1 MDRDQPDR
9 QLTHLDSRGRARMV
23 DVSDKPVTS
32 RIAEASGFISLQPET
47 LKALYSGQVPKG
59 DVLSTARLAGVAAAK
74 QTARLIPLCHPL
86 SLTWVDLEFTARDD
100 GIAIGCTVKAREV
113 TGLEMEALTAVS
125 VAALTIYDMCK
136 AIDRSM
142 RIGDIHLVR
151 KEGGKSSHQ
160 PAYRPRTAVLVVSD
174 SAASGERQDRSGAL
188 LREGFLQAGC
198 QVEPVLVVPD
208 EPDQLLAAARR
219 FLDQGIELLITTGGT
234 GLGPR
239 DITIP
244 TLEQLLDD
252 RLPGVEQA
260 LHAVGRTQTPLAM
273 LSKLAVGTAGKGI
286 IVSLPGSSAA
296 CRDALTVLIPAIF
309 HAFEVQKGAGHGD

>member
-1 MDRDQPDR
+1 MDRKQPDK

-23 DVSDKPVTS
+23 DVSAKPVTS
-32 RIAEASGFISLQPET
+32 RIAEATGFINLQPEILT
-47 LKALYSGQVPKG
+47 ALFSGQVPKG

-74 QTARLIPLCHPL
+74 QTASLIPLCHPL
-86 SLTWVDLEFTARDD
+86 NLSWVDIEFKARDD
-100 GIAIGCTVKAREV
+100 GIAIHCIVKAREV

-136 AIDRSM
+136 AIDKSM

-151 KEGGKSSHQ
+151 KESGQSSHQ
-160 PAYRPRTAVLVVSD
+160 PVYRPRTAVLVVSD
-174 SAASGERQDRSGAL
+174 STAAGRREDRSGAV
-188 LREGFLQAGC
+188 LREGFLGAGC

-208 EPDQLLAAARR
+208 EPDRLLSAARD
-219 FLDQGIELLITTGGT
+219 FLNQGIELLITTGGT

-239 DITIP
+239 DITIA

-260 LHAVGRTQTPLAM
+260 LHAAGRTQTPTAM
-273 LSKLAVGTAGKGI
+273 LSQLAVGIAGQGI
-286 IVSLPGSSAA
+286 IVCLPGSSGAV
-296 CRDALTVLIPAIF
+296 RDALPVLIPAIF
-309 HAFEVQKGAGHGD
+309 HAFEVRRGAGHGD